1 MKTGIKYQ
9 QKTSRVNYISECY
22 IGISVFYYRIVF
34 KCPTL
39 PEVSELGRRLNELFK
54 DTKYINI
61 RSEREYYKRLNGLR
75 NCCSEEISQN
85 ERGHLSYVV
94 SIAISKVSVSSPQ
107 LDQLRLEL
115 VKRLN
120 KFFIENN
127 FVILNE
133 YLGTYSIPV
142 FTSSDNQIVKEYEE
156 IQLV

>member
-1 MKTGIKYQ
+1 MSLGIKYQ

-22 IGISVFYYRIVF
+22 IGTSVFYYRVVF

-39 PEVSELGRRLNELFK
+39 PEVSELGRKLSELFK
-54 DTKYINI
+54 DIKYVCI
-61 RSEREYYKRLNGLR
+61 RSEGKYYKRLNGLR
-75 NCCSEEISQN
+75 DCYSGNIYPEKKRQV
-85 ERGHLSYVV
+85 SYVV
-94 SIAISKVSVSSPQ
+94 SINIPKG
-107 LDQLRLEL
+107 LDKLRLEL

-127 FVILNE
+127 FIIYNE
-133 YLGTYSIPV
+133 DLGTYSIPV